1 MKVDH
6 QISFDKE
13 AKFHEALGYLCERY
27 TGFKAKDLK
36 YVLSI
41 TCPDFMEGLFDQKE
55 FVCDLR
61 YIGDCSAR
69 FTHGQIYKSMTFNG
83 ATYEVIDDSRN
94 QMMIGSCYFTRLS
107 DMESAK

>member
-1 MKVDH
+1 MTFK
-6 QISFDKE
+6 SE
-13 AKFHEALGYLCERY
+13 ASFHEALGYLCERY

-36 YVLSI
+36 HILGI
-41 TCPDFMEGLFDQKE
+41 TCSNFMEGLFERKE

-61 YIGDCSAR
+61 YIGDSSTR

-83 ATYEVIDDSRN
+83 ATYEVIDNSGN